1 MCPPDP
7 LHPDTPPASS
17 EWGQQTGSAYAGC
30 RLLPS
35 EVCTRLPIDA
45 AAVVG
50 GHSGWRRD
58 AYSRSCQ
65 VQTQAS
71 LPSVSASTHHDRA
84 YCDHDAPG
92 RPGGV
97 DALLCDLVRDDY
109 VDVEAVA
116 LGAGLVHLLKPEGWA
131 DPGRILD
138 GHRGTVVAGRQVVRV
153 AEHGP
158 PVRVPAGLG

>member
-1 MCPPDP
+1 M
-7 LHPDTPPASS
+7 A
-17 EWGQQTGSAYAGC
+17 
-30 RLLPS
+30 
-35 EVCTRLPIDA
+35 TR
-45 AAVVG
+45 
-50 GHSGWRRD
+50 RRP
-58 AYSRSCQ
+58 RSCQ

-71 LPSVSASTHHDRA
+71 CPRCRPAPTTTGR

-138 GHRGTVVAGRQVVRV
+138 GQRGTVVAVRQVVRV